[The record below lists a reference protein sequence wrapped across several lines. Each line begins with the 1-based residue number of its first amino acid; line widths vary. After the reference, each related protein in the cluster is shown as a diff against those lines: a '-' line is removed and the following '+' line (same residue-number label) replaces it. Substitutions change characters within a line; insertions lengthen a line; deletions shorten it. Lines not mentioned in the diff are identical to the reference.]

1 MKLNDKDYKKILKFY
16 KLQIPKNK
24 YTMRSIAED
33 KLAEKLCK
41 CIKKVKRKEDK
52 NEGRA
57 TAICRKS
64 VIMNKGYKNF
74 GFTCKK
80 KYSLRNK
87 KNRSYKLV
95 KNILNNE
102 NIINNANI
110 KKKNRTKKRTK
121 K

>member
-87 KNRSYKLV
+87 KNRSFKLL
-95 KNILNNE
+95 KNDLNNE
-102 NIINNANI
+102 NI
-110 KKKNRTKKRTK
+110 KKKKRTKKRTK

>member
-16 KLQIPKNK
+16 KLHIPKNK
-24 YTMRSIAED
+24 HSMRTLVEN
-33 KLAEKLCK
+33 KLAEKLCR
-41 CIKKVKRKEDK
+41 CIKSVRRKEDK

-64 VIMNKGYKNF
+64 VILNKGYKNF

-87 KNRSYKLV
+87 KNRSYKLI
-95 KNILNNE
+95 KTNT
-102 NIINNANI
+102 NIIKRNTNKKRKRSRKTR
-110 KKKNRTKKRTK
+110 KKK
-121 K
+121 

>member
-16 KLQIPKNK
+16 KLHIPKNK
-24 YTMRSIAED
+24 YSMRTLAED
-33 KLAEKLCK
+33 KIAEKLCK

-87 KNRSYKLV
+87 KNRSYKLIKTNTNKKQKLSRKTR
-95 KNILNNE
+95 KN
-102 NIINNANI
+102 
-110 KKKNRTKKRTK
+110 KN
-121 K
+121 

>member
-16 KLQIPKNK
+16 KLHIPKNK
-24 YTMRSIAED
+24 HSMRTLAEN

-87 KNRSYKLV
+87 KNRSYKLIKTNTNKKQKLSRKTR
-95 KNILNNE
+95 KN
-102 NIINNANI
+102 
-110 KKKNRTKKRTK
+110 KN
-121 K
+121 

>member
-16 KLQIPKNK
+16 KLHIPKNK
-24 YTMRSIAED
+24 YSIRTLAED

-87 KNRSYKLV
+87 KNRSYKLIKTNTNKKQKLSRKTR
-95 KNILNNE
+95 KN
-102 NIINNANI
+102 
-110 KKKNRTKKRTK
+110 KN
-121 K
+121 

>member
-16 KLQIPKNK
+16 KLYIPKNK
-24 YTMRSIAED
+24 YSMRTLAED

-64 VIMNKGYKNF
+64 VIINKGYKNF

-87 KNRSYKLV
+87 KNKSYKLL
-95 KNILNNE
+95 KNVLNNE
-102 NIINNANI
+102 NI
-110 KKKNRTKKRTK
+110 KKKKRTKKRTK